1 MGSRTYK
8 IVIKIISNI
17 LITVSDKITTK
28 GPMGIV
34 VIVISSSDNDKLSS
48 PLNFF

>member
-1 MGSRTYK
+1 M
-8 IVIKIISNI
+8 SNI
-17 LITVSDKITTK
+17 LITVSDKITAK

-48 PLNFF
+48 PLIFFLFRIMREVKIQT